1 MRIIIDRTTS
11 SINTATSL
19 IRVHIFTCPSS
30 LETEKAI
37 KKFFLKLFFSISLP
51 VICSGDLNYT
61 ISIVLS
67 CSCKTLNLGE
77 NSKIHYSKHLILLKF
92 NKPQYSVSFVVSRS
106 IKKNLSIFMSFLN
119 IFPRGKVWGYPVSL
133 IL

>member
-77 NSKIHYSKHLILLKF
+77 NSKIHYSKHLSPLKF

>member
-11 SINTATSL
+11 SMNTATSL

-77 NSKIHYSKHLILLKF
+77 NSKIHYSKHLSLLKF